1 MMSNVAMA
9 LHSEKSIKIKFFFM
23 GSRGIERNEAIK
35 LLVYAFF
42 EDIETTEEN
51 KTVLIKKELDKYFI

>member
-1 MMSNVAMA
+1 
-9 LHSEKSIKIKFFFM
+9 M

-42 EDIETTEEN
+42 EDIEITEEN